1 MAVIA
6 LTSVTGAPGVTTT
19 ALGLALAWHRPTLI
33 VEADATPGSSIL
45 AGYCRGVLPHDQGL
59 IDVALAAGLGEPLA
73 EAIAGHVVDL
83 PGGLRLL
90 AGPATAAQVGS
101 LGPLWEPLG
110 AVLREMDTL
119 GMDVIVDAGRLGA
132 AHGPLE
138 LLRQADLV
146 CALLRSDLPSINSTR
161 ASLGMLGDDLARGGL
176 GEHTLRTVLVGP
188 GRPYSP
194 AEVAG
199 VVEVARLAEV
209 AWDPIAAGVLSHGA
223 PPPRGY
229 GRSALS
235 RSLDAL
241 ASAAVAALSDSPTV
255 TQERG

>member
-33 VEADATPGSSIL
+33 VEADAAPGSSIL

-73 EAIAGHVVDL
+73 EAIAGHVIGL

-110 AVLREMDTL
+110 AVLRDMDTL
-119 GMDVIVDAGRLGA
+119 GMDVIVDAGRIGA
-132 AHGPLE
+132 AHGPLD

-161 ASLGMLGDDLARGGL
+161 AGLGMLGDDLANGGL
-176 GEHTLRTVLVGP
+176 GRTRCARSSSGVGGPTPPRRWPAWSRCPGWPTSPGTRPLPPSCPTALR
-188 GRPYSP
+188 
-194 AEVAG
+194 
-199 VVEVARLAEV
+199 RLAGTR
-209 AWDPIAAGVLSHGA
+209 ARH
-223 PPPRGY
+223 
-229 GRSALS
+229 
-235 RSLDAL
+235 
-241 ASAAVAALSDSPTV
+241 
-255 TQERG
+255 